1 MAAKKV
7 FRIMLRWYRGQK
19 TGGIGLD
26 KDEKSAG
33 GKTYD
38 ATLCLPKTRFP
49 MRAGLARQEP
59 IRQKEWAEA
68 HLYEQI
74 RQARQGAPKFILHDG
89 PPYADGDIHV
99 GTALNKIL
107 KDMIVRYKTLRGFDA
122 PYVPGWDTHGL
133 PIEHQIEK
141 TEGIAKESLGV
152 VAFREHCRTYALRWV
167 ERQKK
172 EFQQLGVLGDW
183 EHPYLTLTPSFE
195 AAQLRLFGTMLADGY
210 IYKGRKPVFW
220 CPRCKTAEAEAEI
233 EYREDPSPSI
243 YVGFPVVD
251 GKGRLP
257 AATVVVIWTT
267 TPWTLPANQAV
278 AAHPDLFYVLAVTP
292 AGDRWLV
299 AESRLAQLAEVTGTP
314 LQVQERFQG
323 RQLEGVLLQHPFY
336 DRRVPL
342 VLGEHVTAEQ
352 GTGLVHTAPGHGE
365 DDYKVGIAYHL
376 PIEAPI
382 DEEGRFTAEAA
393 LFAGQYYADA
403 NQSVITLLQAR
414 GALLAQET
422 ITHSYPHCWRCKGP
436 VLFRATEQW
445 FASVEGFREKALN
458 AIREVTWRPAWGEV
472 RMHNMVA
479 ERQDWCISRQRVWG
493 VPIPVF
499 YCNDCGA
506 TLAEK
511 EIVDHIAAL
520 VETAGTDIWFTQP
533 VEALLPP
540 QTTCPQC
547 GGGSFRKESDI
558 MDVWFDSGSTH
569 AGVLAQRPELRR
581 PADLYLE
588 GSDQYRGWF
597 QSSLLTAVATT
608 GQAPYRQVLT
618 HGWVLDGEGHQMHKS
633 LGNVVDPS
641 EVIHKYGADILR
653 LWVASSDYT
662 TDVRISDT
670 LLTQVS
676 EVYRKFRNTLR
687 FALGNLYDFTPD
699 LAVDPNQMQAVD
711 RYALHTLAR
720 LVEEVGEAYEVYA
733 FDTAY
738 RLLNQFS
745 TSFLSAFYY
754 DLLKDRLYCDEPGS
768 LGRRAAQTVLYL
780 TADALTRLL
789 TPLIPHT
796 MEEVWSYLPARQT
809 AFAQLASWP
818 QLPDPNVDAPQWE
831 RLMQWR
837 DEVLR
842 ALERERQ
849 KGWLGNALQA
859 KVCLTLP
866 LQERR
871 YALGEEELAELF
883 IVSQVECR
891 DGDGWALS
899 VVPAP
904 GRPCQRCRRVL
915 DEVGRVAEAPDLC
928 QRCAKAVAAYDA
940 SVALR
945 NDA

>member
-1 MAAKKV
+1 MV
-7 FRIMLRWYRGQK
+7 RWYRGQR
-19 TGGIGLD
+19 TGGIGLG
-26 KDEKSAG
+26 KEEKPAG

-89 PPYADGDIHV
+89 PPYADGYIHV

-167 ERQKK
+167 ERQK
-172 EFQQLGVLGDW
+172 EQFQQLGVLGDW
-183 EHPYLTLTPSFE
+183 EHPYLTLTPPFE

-220 CPRCKTAEAEAEI
+220 CPSCKTAEAEAEI
-233 EYREDPSPSI
+233 EYKEDPSLSI
-243 YVGFPVVD
+243 YVGFPVAD
-251 GKGRLP
+251 GKGVLS

-278 AAHPDLFYVLAVTP
+278 AAHPDLVYVLAETP
-292 AGDRWLV
+292 AGNRWLV
-299 AESRLAQLAEVTGTP
+299 AESRLAQLSEVTGTP
-314 LQVQERFQG
+314 LQVKERFQG
-323 RQLEGVLLQHPFY
+323 RQLEGILLQHPFY

-365 DDYKVGIAYHL
+365 DDYRVGIAYRL

-393 LFAGQYYADA
+393 PFAGQYYTDA
-403 NQSVITLLQAR
+403 NQSVIALLQAR

-458 AIREVTWRPAWGEV
+458 AIGEVIWRPAWGEV

-506 TLAEK
+506 ILAEK

-520 VETAGTDIWFTQP
+520 VETSGTEIWFTQP
-533 VEALLPP
+533 AEALLPP
-540 QTTCPQC
+540 QTACPHC
-547 GGGSFRKESDI
+547 GGASFRKESDI

-569 AGVLAQRPELRR
+569 AGVLAQRPELGR

-608 GQAPYRQVLT
+608 GKAPYRQVLT

-633 LGNVVDPS
+633 LGNVVDPG
-641 EVIHKYGADILR
+641 EVIRKYGADILR

-662 TDVRISDT
+662 ADVRISDT

-699 LAVDPNQMQAVD
+699 LAVDPAQMRAVD
-711 RYALHTLAR
+711 RYALHTLAQ
-720 LVEEVGEAYEVYA
+720 LVEEVGEAYEAYA

-796 MEEVWSYLPARQT
+796 MEEVWSYFPARQT
-809 AFAQLASWP
+809 PFAQLASWP
-818 QLPDPNVDAPQWE
+818 QLPDPIVDAAQWKQ
-831 RLMQWR
+831 LMQWR
-837 DEVLR
+837 DEVLG

-849 KGWLGNALQA
+849 KGWLGNSLQA

-866 LQERR
+866 PQERR

-891 DGDGWALS
+891 DGDVWELS
-899 VVPAP
+899 VVPAQ
-904 GRPCQRCRRVL
+904 GRQCQRCRRVL
-915 DEVGRVAEAPDLC
+915 DEVGSVAEEPDLC
-928 QRCAKAVAAYDA
+928 RRCVEAVAAYDA
-940 SVALR
+940 SVAMG